1 MKFSPS
7 TTNCVSLPLFEC
19 FEWNWWHAHQAL
31 VRAWCRPTQSKV
43 LARNSLESREKG
55 SYFII
60 ILPNNDTKAPIL
72 RSQKEFIRIMWTRAD
87 LHLGA
92 IIGLLKEMR
101 IVSFPPSLSLIAL
114 VIDEYSRCIQH
125 PWPRVFYDYMIEI

>member
-43 LARNSLESREKG
+43 LARNSLETREKG

-101 IVSFPPSLSLIAL
+101 IVFSLFVFLLFFPLSLSHC
-114 VIDEYSRCIQH
+114 VGHRRIQSLH
-125 PWPRVFYDYMIEI
+125 TASMT